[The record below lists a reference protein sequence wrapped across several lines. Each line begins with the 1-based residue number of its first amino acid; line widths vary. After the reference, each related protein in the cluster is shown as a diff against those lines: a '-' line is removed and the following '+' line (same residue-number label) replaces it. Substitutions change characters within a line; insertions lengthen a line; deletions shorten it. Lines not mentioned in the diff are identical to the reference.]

1 MNDGPCSA
9 AVQILKFDIPDNIVC
24 IKVRTVFFY
33 FSRRY
38 TGV

>member
-1 MNDGPCSA
+1 MADSPCSA
-9 AVQILKFDIPDNIVC
+9 AAEFVKLNQPDNIVC